1 MENFMKFPA
10 QKSRTAFVVDE
21 ILRSIREGRYHV
33 GDQLPPERILAEQ
46 LGVGRAAI
54 REALSALQVMHIIER
69 RIGDGTYVQ
78 SDMDSAAGLEPTL
91 HALRE
96 NKSLGEVWE
105 ARKSVEI
112 ILAKLAVEKADE
124 RDISSLQES
133 LERIERAITQENYE
147 DYADAD
153 RNFHLRFAKAAKNPF
168 LQEALSP
175 LLAIA
180 HQQVAT
186 QVNSQYMTQHGED
199 MVEEH
204 QAILS
209 ALEAKDKL
217 GIAQVVEH
225 HFLASERLF
234 LGPQETESLE
244 V

>member
-1 MENFMKFPA
+1 MESFTTFPA

-21 ILRSIREGRYHV
+21 ILRSIREGRYRV
-33 GDQLPPERILAEQ
+33 GDQLPPERTLAEQ
-46 LGVGRAAI
+46 LGVGRAAV
-54 REALSALQVMHIIER
+54 REALSALQIMDIIER
-69 RIGDGTYVQ
+69 RIGNGTYIQ
-78 SDMDSAAGLEPTL
+78 SDVNSAVGLEPTL
-91 HALRE
+91 RALRE

-124 RDISSLQES
+124 RDISSLQEI
-133 LERIERAITQENYE
+133 LERIEEAITQKNYD

-153 RNFHLRFAKAAKNPF
+153 RDFHLRFASTAKNPF
-168 LQEALSP
+168 LQQALSP
-175 LLAIA
+175 LLAIT

-204 QAILS
+204 RAMLE
-209 ALEAKDKL
+209 ALETKDKS

-225 HFLASERLF
+225 HFLASEQLF
-234 LGPQETESLE
+234 LGFQETKSME

>member
-1 MENFMKFPA
+1 MKFPA

-69 RIGDGTYVQ
+69 RIGDGTYIQ
-78 SDMDSAAGLEPTL
+78 SDVDSAVGLEPTL

-133 LERIERAITQENYE
+133 LERIERAITQGNYE

-168 LQEALSP
+168 LQQALSP

-180 HQQVAT
+180 HQQVVT

-204 QAILS
+204 QAMLN

-234 LGPQETESLE
+234 LGPQEAESLE

>member
-1 MENFMKFPA
+1 
-10 QKSRTAFVVDE
+10 
-21 ILRSIREGRYHV
+21 
-33 GDQLPPERILAEQ
+33 
-46 LGVGRAAI
+46 VGRAAI

-78 SDMDSAAGLEPTL
+78 SDAESGVGLKPTL

-124 RDISSLQES
+124 HDISSLQKSFKLIVE
-133 LERIERAITQENYE
+133 AITREDYD

-153 RNFHLRFAKAAKNPF
+153 RDFHLSLAKAAKNPF
-168 LQEALSP
+168 LQRAFSP
-175 LLAIA
+175 LLAIT

-186 QVNSQYMTQHGED
+186 QVDSQYMAQHAKD

-204 QAILS
+204 REILK
-209 ALEAKDKL
+209 ALAARDKP
-217 GIAQVVEH
+217 GIARVVEH
-225 HFLASERLF
+225 HFVASERLF
-234 LGPQETESLE
+234 LNDK
-244 V
+244 

>member
-1 MENFMKFPA
+1 MEKFMKFPA
-10 QKSRTAFVVDE
+10 RKSRTAFVVDE
-21 ILRSIREGRYHV
+21 ILRAIREGQYRV

-69 RIGDGTYVQ
+69 RIGDGTYIQ
-78 SDMDSAAGLEPTL
+78 STVDSAVELEPIL
-91 HALRE
+91 AALRE

-112 ILAKLAVEKADE
+112 ILAKLAIEKADE
-124 RDISSLQES
+124 HDISSLQKSFE
-133 LERIERAITQENYE
+133 LIVEAIAREDYD

-153 RNFHLRFAKAAKNPF
+153 RDFHLSLAKAAKNPF
-168 LQEALSP
+168 LQRAFSP
-175 LLAIA
+175 LLAIT
-180 HQQVAT
+180 HQQVAM
-186 QVNSQYMTQHGED
+186 QVNSQYMAQHAQD

-204 QAILS
+204 RAILR

-234 LGPQETESLE
+234 VSDK
-244 V
+244 